1 MLLQCL
7 TAYNFTNNKAIITC
21 IIGRIEQHYH
31 NQENKIK
38 NNKKLKKLI
47 PTTNYE
53 TRCQENDNEY
63 K

>member
-1 MLLQCL
+1 M
-7 TAYNFTNNKAIITC
+7 YNRR
-21 IIGRIEQHYH
+21 RIEQHYH

-38 NNKKLKKLI
+38 NKLKKLI